1 MTRTAPCSPACPGL
15 PARAP
20 RSAPARSTAD
30 ALPDGS
36 PSGSPTDIPLD
47 LPMDLLVRPG
57 DDVAYLG
64 QFPVR
69 RLSGRHDVTATA
81 PVFAVIHRG
90 SGAVWTHVYQ
100 LVRRGGLTE
109 VLVLTVSPGEPAATV
124 AA

>member
-1 MTRTAPCSPACPGL
+1 MTRTAPCSPACPAVPAPVSRSATVGL
-15 PARAP
+15 PGGLHLTV
-20 RSAPARSTAD
+20 SAD
-30 ALPDGS
+30 MLV
-36 PSGSPTDIPLD
+36 D

-64 QFPVR
+64 QLPVR
-69 RLSGRHDVTATA
+69 RLSGRHDPTATA

-90 SGAVWTHVYQ
+90 SGSVWTHVYQ

-109 VLVLTVSPGEPAATV
+109 VLVLTVSPGEPATTI